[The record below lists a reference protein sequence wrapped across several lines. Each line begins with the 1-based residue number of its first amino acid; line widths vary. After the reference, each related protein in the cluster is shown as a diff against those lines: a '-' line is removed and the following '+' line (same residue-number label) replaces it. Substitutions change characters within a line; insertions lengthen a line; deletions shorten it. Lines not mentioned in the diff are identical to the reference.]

1 MALLAVVVVLA
12 VVAVVAI
19 RRAGPILKGR
29 ITETLSARLQGR
41 VELGDLDVFVLRG
54 LEVSGERL
62 LIYAPG
68 ASEPLI
74 TVDHFSFH
82 SGLLGLFQRP
92 MHVGTVQVTGLRI
105 YIPPREARQEGA
117 GNAAAH
123 FGRIRMMVDEFV
135 CRESELIIGTSTP
148 DKDPKRFVLKQI
160 ELHDVGPNAPWRYD
174 ARLTNAIPKGE
185 IHAVGTFGPWQNG
198 SPGDSAVTGHYTFDH
213 ADLNTIRGIGGML
226 SSTGDFQGQLNRI
239 VVDGTTETPDFSLDT
254 ANRPVP
260 LHTRFHAIVDG
271 ITGDTYLEPVNATL
285 RGSSF
290 TTRGA
295 VVNHKGRGHTI
306 DLDIDIPL
314 GRIQDFLELAVNT
327 RPPVLT
333 GDVNMRAKLHIRPGK
348 ERVAEKLSVRGKFG
362 LTKIHFTNPQV
373 QDKVDMLSLR
383 ARGEPKMAKP
393 GAEDV
398 SSRMKGAFSLDR
410 GEMQFSGLVYDLP
423 GAQVSL
429 NGNYSMDGE
438 EFDFRGKID
447 TEASLSQMVDS
458 RWLSL
463 VLKAVP
469 LFHRKGGGAEI
480 PVSITGTK
488 SEPKFGLDVF
498 KRHADREEQMRVA
511 R

>member
-1 MALLAVVVVLA
+1 MALAVVVVALTVTAA
-12 VVAVVAI
+12 VVI

-29 ITETLSARLQGR
+29 ITETLSARFQAR

-54 LEVSGERL
+54 LEVSGDRL
-62 LIYAPG
+62 LVYAPG

-82 SGLLGLFQRP
+82 SGLPGLFKRP
-92 MHVGTVQVTGLRI
+92 THVGTVQVTGLRI
-105 YIPPREARQEGA
+105 YIPPREAQQERPAIRA
-117 GNAAAH
+117 GS
-123 FGRIRMMVDEFV
+123 IKMVVDEIV
-135 CRESELIIGTSTP
+135 CQDSLLVIGTSKP
-148 DKDPKRFVLKQI
+148 DKDPKRFELKHI
-160 ELHDVGPNAPWRYD
+160 ELHDVRPNAPWRYD
-174 ARLTNAIPKGE
+174 ARLTNAIPRGE
-185 IHAVGTFGPWQNG
+185 IHAAGTFGPWQNE

-213 ADLNTIRGIGGML
+213 ADLNTIRGVGGML
-226 SSTGDFQGQLNRI
+226 SSTGDFQGQLDRI

-271 ITGDTYLEPVNATL
+271 ITGDTYLQPVSATL

-290 TTRGA
+290 TTSGA

-306 DLDIDIPL
+306 DLDIDIPR

-333 GDVNMRAKLHIRPGK
+333 GAVKMRAKLHIPPGK

-362 LTKIHFTNPQV
+362 LTEIHFSNPQV

-398 SSRMKGAFSLDR
+398 NSRMKGDFSLDR
-410 GEMQFSGLVYDLP
+410 GEIQFGGLNYDMP

-429 NGNYSMDGE
+429 NGNYSLDGE
-438 EFDFRGKID
+438 QFDFRGKID
-447 TEASLSQMVDS
+447 TDASLSQMVDS
-458 RWLSL
+458 RWLSV
-463 VLKAVP
+463 VLKLVP
-469 LFHRKGGGAEI
+469 LFHKKGGGAEI

-488 SEPKFGLDVF
+488 SEPKFGLDVLH
-498 KRHADREEQMRVA
+498 RHADREEQMRVA